1 MEGQEFVKSK
11 EGREQAH
18 DRLKDIV
25 LVVGGAAL
33 IFYVGH
39 RMGFSAGRKA
49 GIQFGTMV
57 SKAHILDAMLQL
69 R

>member
-1 MEGQEFVKSK
+1 MEDQEFAELK
-11 EGREQAH
+11 EERMPVP

-39 RMGFSAGRKA
+39 RVGFSAGRKA

>member
-1 MEGQEFVKSK
+1 MEGQEFVELK
-11 EGREQAH
+11 EEGLSVR
-18 DRLKDIV
+18 DRFKDIA
-25 LVVGGAAL
+25 LVVGGAAV

-39 RMGFSAGRKA
+39 RVGFSAGRKA
-49 GIQFGTMV
+49 GIQLGTMV